1 MKNRFFIL
9 IFLFS
14 IMVLS
19 PIMTAKIL
27 PTTNAENE
35 ISIDEPRMVASE
47 DLAQG
52 VSQTIKPKVEIVV
65 ENKKEEKIN
74 KEIISKQEKVAI
86 KKPKENVKKVNEK
99 IDVPK
104 KSAVGNS
111 YFDDALFIG
120 DSRTVGIAEYGGIK
134 NATFFA
140 NTGMSVYNLAKTKVN
155 IDGLGKVTL
164 DELLASYRFGKI
176 YILLGI
182 NEMGYDLDRTANKY
196 KELVNKILASQDG
209 AIIYIQA
216 NLHVTET
223 KSKSSSTFSN
233 TRINSLNSK
242 LAQLA
247 NNQNIYYIDINE
259 KFDDEKGNLPSNFSQ
274 DGVHIYAKYYKDW
287 TNWISENTF

>member
-1 MKNRFFIL
+1 MKNKFFTL

-14 IMVLS
+14 IMILS
-19 PIMTAKIL
+19 PVMIAKIM
-27 PTTNAENE
+27 PTTNAESE
-35 ISIDEPRMVASE
+35 VSLELPKMVASE

-52 VSQTIKPKVEIVV
+52 VSQTIKPEVEVV
-65 ENKKEEKIN
+65 ENEKEEIRVD
-74 KEIISKQEKVAI
+74 SKPKNEVNVE
-86 KKPKENVKKVNEK
+86 KPKENTQKVKEKV
-99 IDVPK
+99 DVPK
-104 KSAVGNS
+104 KSVVGNS

-120 DSRTVGIAEYGGIK
+120 DSRTVGIAEYGNIK

-155 IDGLGKVTL
+155 IAGLGKVTL
-164 DELLASYRFGKI
+164 DELLASYKFGKV

-182 NEMGYDLDRTANKY
+182 NEMGYDLDKTANKY
-196 KELVNKILASQDG
+196 KELISKIQENQEG
-209 AIIYIQA
+209 TIIYIQA

-233 TRINSLNSK
+233 TRINNLNSK

-247 NNQNIYYIDINE
+247 NNQNIFYIDINE
-259 KFDDEKGNLPSNFSQ
+259 KFDDEKGNLPSNYSQ

-287 TNWISENTF
+287 TNWIAENVVK

>member
-1 MKNRFFIL
+1 MKNKFFTL
-9 IFLFS
+9 IFLLS
-14 IMVLS
+14 IMILS
-19 PIMTAKIL
+19 PIMVAKIM
-27 PTTNAENE
+27 PNTNAESE
-35 ISIDEPRMVASE
+35 ISLEIPKMVASE

-52 VSQTIKPKVEIVV
+52 VSQTIKPEIEIV
-65 ENKKEEKIN
+65 EKKREEIKVD
-74 KEIISKQEKVAI
+74 SKNEFNI
-86 KKPKENVKKVNEK
+86 EKPKNNIQKVKEK
-99 IDVPK
+99 IDIPK
-104 KSAVGNS
+104 KTVEGNS

-120 DSRTVGIAEYGGIK
+120 DSRTVGIAEYGNIK

-164 DELLASYRFGKI
+164 DDLMASYEFGKV

-182 NEMGYDLDRTANKY
+182 NEMGYDLDKTVSKY
-196 KELVNKILASQDG
+196 KELVNKIQASQDG

-233 TRINSLNSK
+233 SRINNLNSK
-242 LAQLA
+242 LAQIA
-247 NNQNIYYIDINE
+247 NNQNIFYIDINE
-259 KFDDEKGNLPSNFSQ
+259 EFDDENGNLPSSYSQ

-287 TNWISENTF
+287 TNWITENVVK

>member
-14 IMVLS
+14 IMILS
-19 PIMTAKIL
+19 PIMIAKIM
-27 PTTNAENE
+27 PTTNAESE
-35 ISIDEPRMVASE
+35 ESLELPKMVASE

-52 VSQTIKPKVEIVV
+52 VSQTIKPEVEVL
-65 ENKKEEKIN
+65 ENKKEELKVD
-74 KEIISKQEKVAI
+74 SRLGEKVNI
-86 KKPKENVKKVNEK
+86 EKPKENIKKVKEK
-99 IDVPK
+99 VEVPK
-104 KSAVGNS
+104 KSAAGNS

-134 NATFFA
+134 NATYFA

-155 IDGLGKVTL
+155 VDDLGKVTL
-164 DELLASYRFGKI
+164 DELLASYKFGKV

-182 NEMGYDLDRTANKY
+182 NEMGYDLDKTASKY
-196 KELVNKILASQDG
+196 RELVNKIQSNQEG
-209 AIIYIQA
+209 VIIYIQA

-233 TRINSLNSK
+233 TRINSLNDK
-242 LAQLA
+242 LAQIA
-247 NNQNIYYIDINE
+247 NNQNIFYININE
-259 KFDDEKGNLPSNFSQ
+259 KFDDEKGNLPSNYSQ

-287 TNWISENTF
+287 TNWIAENITR